1 MRPITSVLVPV
12 DFSEH
17 SHEALLYAGDL
28 AKRYGA
34 RLTLAH
40 VYPVVN
46 YAAAEG
52 FMLFTPEQ
60 IVKLKEQLEQQLRES
75 SNVARAAG
83 ATAVG
88 IVLLQ
93 GDPFTE
99 LNAYARKQHI
109 DLIVMGTH
117 GRTGWRHALLGSVA
131 EKLVRSASCPVMTVR
146 TQA

>member
-1 MRPITSVLVPV
+1 MRPISSVLVPV

-60 IVKLKEQLEQQLRES
+60 LVKVREQLEQQLRES
-75 SNVARAAG
+75 TNLARAAG
-83 ATAVG
+83 ATEVD

-99 LNAYARKQHI
+99 LNVYARKQNT

-146 TQA
+146 KQA

>member
-1 MRPITSVLVPV
+1 MRPIHSVLVPV

-28 AKRYGA
+28 AQRYGA

-46 YAAAEG
+46 YAAADG

-60 IVKLKEQLEQQLRES
+60 LTALKAQLEQQLTDAA
-75 SNVARAAG
+75 NVARSAG
-83 ATAVG
+83 ATQVAL
-88 IVLLQ
+88 VLLQ

-99 LNAYARKQHI
+99 LNAYARRETS

-117 GRTGWRHALLGSVA
+117 GRAGWRHALLGSVA
-131 EKLVRSASCPVMTVR
+131 EKLVRSASCPVLTVHKSD
-146 TQA
+146 

>member
-1 MRPITSVLVPV
+1 MQPISSVLVPV

-60 IVKLKEQLEQQLRES
+60 LVTLKEHLETQLSES
-75 SNVARAAG
+75 ANLARAAG
-83 ATAVG
+83 ATEVG
-88 IVLLQ
+88 LVLLQ

-99 LNAYARKQHI
+99 LNAYAHKQAI

-131 EKLVRSASCPVMTVR
+131 EKLVRSASCPVMTVHK
-146 TQA
+146 QS